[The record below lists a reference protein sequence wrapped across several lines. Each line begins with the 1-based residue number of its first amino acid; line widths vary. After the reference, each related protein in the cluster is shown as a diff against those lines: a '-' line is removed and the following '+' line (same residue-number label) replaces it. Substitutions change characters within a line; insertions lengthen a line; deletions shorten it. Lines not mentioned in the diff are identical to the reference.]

1 MIGDAPRML
10 YMQAYSRWLAE
21 ERFDRRKNAGHLAA
35 DYTRA
40 HQGRH
45 LELA

>member
-1 MIGDAPRML
+1 ML

-40 HQGRH
+40 HHGRH